1 MKKVIKITDIQR
13 SLPIQPFSGLYLI
26 VIIYLKKKPFY
37 TVVMRKIIPIILQ
50 FRNKVPIWWLG
61 FFFTHLLIVST
72 AHFFLA
78 AFRRPRVPRHQ
89 DWMAI
94 AKNKPKILL

>member
-50 FRNKVPIWWLG
+50 FRNKVPI
-61 FFFTHLLIVST
+61 
-72 AHFFLA
+72 
-78 AFRRPRVPRHQ
+78 
-89 DWMAI
+89 
-94 AKNKPKILL
+94 